1 MRKLARVRLWYTWG
15 GGITRAGRAGGGM
28 TSAGFCGG
36 VLPGRS
42 RDPSSSS
49 RAPFEN
55 HQKNEQ
61 RAPEERA
68 EREREK
74 VRMSCNESLDVIRT
88 YSQRAPEERA
98 EREREKVRMS
108 CNESLDVIRTHSQR
122 APEERAERE
131 RQSEG
136 GDKNDT
142 HEKRHR
148 MLWQNGRHLR
158 KTRNCEDFGV
168 LSETVRFWGRLE
180 KCELFWANIEKCER
194 LGQHRKVV
202 EFLPAPAKARGFR
215 YAHGAVGIGVRK
227 PGSAP
232 ARSAHT
238 SGEKTKWGVCREQVG
253 KCGENTW
260 GVCQAGTVPRVRAQI
275 SLQCGRSA
283 HVALAHLRAPSRRRQ

>member
-88 YSQRAPEERA
+88 Y
-98 EREREKVRMS
+98 
-108 CNESLDVIRTHSQR
+108 SQR

-275 SLQCGRSA
+275 SLQCGRTA